1 MAVNDYTFYM
11 VMHKPFIAR
20 HNIVTGKNE
29 HLELPH
35 EKNADGS
42 FILKTP
48 QTNDGL
54 NSKGQLHSNDT
65 RVLGDGF
72 QRSFLG
78 SPVMINNYIYF
89 TNAVGMVYVIDANA
103 ERFDESALVAVN
115 DLGEKGKTWTVN
127 TLSFANG
134 HIYHRTLKEIIC
146 IGE

>member
-1 MAVNDYTFYM
+1 M
-11 VMHKPFIAR
+11 
-20 HNIVTGKNE
+20 
-29 HLELPH
+29 
-35 EKNADGS
+35 
-42 FILKTP
+42 
-48 QTNDGL
+48 

-89 TNAVGMVYVIDANA
+89 TNAIGMVYVIDANA
-103 ERFDESALVAVN
+103 ERFDESALVSVN